1 MAPIR
6 VIYCSWSAFKKEE
19 WEVAQSTIR
28 LDDPDGEMLGELFN
42 IEFRDVATSEP
53 LLCDL
58 EGMVRSKAKAAYR
71 AVKVPC
77 IVEHAGLILEGYE
90 KNSFPGGLTQPMWD
104 DSEGALCRKLRG
116 SDEQGHR
123 SGRYRLLRRHESLH
137 VCRRNSG
144 HSVAYAQRTA
154 RILLGYNILPRRVR
168 RHHLR

>member
-58 EGMVRSKAKAAYR
+58 EEW
-71 AVKVPC
+71 C
-77 IVEHAGLILEGYE
+77 
-90 KNSFPGGLTQPMWD
+90 
-104 DSEGALCRKLRG
+104 
-116 SDEQGHR
+116 
-123 SGRYRLLRRHESLH
+123 
-137 VCRRNSG
+137 
-144 HSVAYAQRTA
+144 
-154 RILLGYNILPRRVR
+154 VR
-168 RHHLR
+168 RPSPPIAL